1 MLNKGKSMANDDY
14 DAIDLRNPLEDLNIL
29 PRNKPGLS
37 AEVCEKLDAATVN
50 DLLKSA
56 AFHKARMTGKVK
68 KMLKKT
74 MTYEAG
80 NILSEPTARLSNR
93 SIEPRAGAN
102 TLRAAI
108 NRMSREGENSAE
120 PNKQTYV
127 LTNLTDSDESL
138 EIMESL

>member
-1 MLNKGKSMANDDY
+1 
-14 DAIDLRNPLEDLNIL
+14 
-29 PRNKPGLS
+29 
-37 AEVCEKLDAATVN
+37 
-50 DLLKSA
+50 
-56 AFHKARMTGKVK
+56 MTGKVK

-138 EIMESL
+138 EIMESQ